1 MSDADIKKVN
11 HDIMFNI
18 AIISWL
24 FIPLFLLFFLSLSIV
39 IQNQMQFHTIAQQMD
54 IQNIT
59 HVIGSGSSLESNF
72 PIVIALIAA
81 FFIYCYFFDLI
92 QRKGAS
98 IYQFEDQNLKFIGS
112 ADHLFIL
119 SAFGLALLVF
129 LDSNFFVERKSELMF
144 ISILGVIYLI
154 SLILYLELRKYL
166 NTYIGLTQLNELINE
181 KYSQKV
187 ILSNKKAFIQF
198 IFEQFDSL
206 SSFIFILTFLTLFI
220 TFKLNFNILSIIL
233 IETILLQIH
242 LIYSSIRLSPKKL
255 HNIKLKSNEKLESVF
270 ILSESPKGYYSV
282 LYPNDEI
289 KFIMKDAILDI
300 FPIQKIKEPLEF
312 KLKNAI
318 DEFVSNK
325 DLIYITIYAGIFW
338 GVGGMFMIIF
348 SIFLPQI
355 LSFIVIMA
363 IIVITSFLLRSRYS
377 KLPI

>member
-1 MSDADIKKVN
+1 
-11 HDIMFNI
+11 
-18 AIISWL
+18 
-24 FIPLFLLFFLSLSIV
+24 
-39 IQNQMQFHTIAQQMD
+39 MQFHTIAQQMD